1 MTENSSS
8 ELMAMTL
15 IANSGDARSLAF
27 QALEEAKVG
36 NFDEADRLLK
46 ESDEKS
52 KIAHHAQTELLF
64 SEANGDHLEL
74 NVLLVHAQ
82 DHLMTSML
90 AVEMIREFSTLYKNE

>member
-36 NFDEADRLLK
+36 ILMKQIDYLK
-46 ESDEKS
+46 NRMRSPKS
-52 KIAHHAQTELLF
+52 PIMPRRNSSFPKQMAII
-64 SEANGDHLEL
+64 L
-74 NVLLVHAQ
+74 N
-82 DHLMTSML
+82 
-90 AVEMIREFSTLYKNE
+90 

>member
-52 KIAHHAQTELLF
+52 KSPIMPRRNSSFPKQMAII
-64 SEANGDHLEL
+64 L
-74 NVLLVHAQ
+74 N
-82 DHLMTSML
+82 
-90 AVEMIREFSTLYKNE
+90 

>member
-64 SEANGDHLEL
+64 PKQMAIIL
-74 NVLLVHAQ
+74 N
-82 DHLMTSML
+82 
-90 AVEMIREFSTLYKNE
+90 